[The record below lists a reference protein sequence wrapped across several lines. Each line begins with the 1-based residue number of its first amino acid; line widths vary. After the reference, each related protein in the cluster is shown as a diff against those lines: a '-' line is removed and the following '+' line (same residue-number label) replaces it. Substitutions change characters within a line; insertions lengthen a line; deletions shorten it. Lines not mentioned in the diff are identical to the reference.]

1 MIEPIEKIEQ
11 KELLVMLGKGR
22 TALYHLRNKDAT
34 FPKPI
39 DHQPL
44 RWALSGR
51 PDAPLCTP
59 STSRL
64 TFGVIC
70 VLKP

>member
-44 RWALSGR
+44 RWIKSHVMAWIDSHNLAASH
-51 PDAPLCTP
+51 
-59 STSRL
+59 S
-64 TFGVIC
+64 
-70 VLKP
+70 

>member
-1 MIEPIEKIEQ
+1 M
-11 KELLVMLGKGR
+11 VMLGKGR

-44 RWALSGR
+44 RWIKSHIMAWIDSHNRISGN
-51 PDAPLCTP
+51 A
-59 STSRL
+59 
-64 TFGVIC
+64 
-70 VLKP
+70 

>member
-22 TALYHLRNKDAT
+22 TALYHLRNKDTT

-44 RWALSGR
+44 RWIKSHVMAWIDSHNR
-51 PDAPLCTP
+51 TH
-59 STSRL
+59 SHS
-64 TFGVIC
+64 
-70 VLKP
+70 